1 MNIIKIINGMGA
13 GIVMKRIKQLFT
25 ERWEFILEMPI
36 ISWIVI
42 IGYLAVD
49 IIYRLVVIWKAMIVN
64 E

>member
-1 MNIIKIINGMGA
+1 
-13 GIVMKRIKQLFT
+13 MKRIKQLFT